1 MEAILAKKEININNY
16 GDDAIQVLEG
26 LDAVRKRPGMYI
38 GSTDATGLHHLVWEI
53 VDNAV
58 DEALS
63 GFGEKISVT
72 LNKNG
77 SVSVADNGRGMPTGK
92 HAMGIPTVQV
102 IFTVLHAGGK
112 FGQGGYKTSGG
123 LHGVGSSVVN
133 ALSSWLEVE
142 ITRDGAV
149 YKQRFENG
157 GKPVTTLKKIGTAPK
172 SKTGTTVTF
181 MPDASIFSTTDFRF
195 NTISDRLK
203 ESAFLLKNVTMT
215 LTDLRPEEEI
225 HEVFHYENGVEDF
238 VAYLNEDKETLTP
251 IISIEGSDQDFQVA
265 IAMQYND
272 GFSDNILSF
281 VNNVRTK
288 DGGTHETGLKS
299 AITKAMN
306 DYARKTGLLKEK
318 DKNLEGSDYREGLSA
333 VLSILVPE
341 EHLQFEGQTKD
352 KLGSPL
358 ARPVVD
364 GIVSEKLTY
373 FLLENGE
380 VASNLIRKAI
390 RARDAREAARKARDE
405 SRNGKKNKKDKG
417 LLSGKLTPA
426 QSKNA
431 KKNELYLV
439 EGDSAGGSAKQGRD
453 RKFQA
458 ILPLRGKV
466 LNTEKAKMTD
476 ILKNEEINTMIH
488 TIGAGVGADFSL
500 DDINYDKIIIMT
512 DADTDGAHIQTLLL
526 TFFYRYMR
534 PLVEAGHVFIALP
547 PLYKMS
553 KGKGK
558 KEVVEYAWSDVELE
572 ELRQKFGKGSLL
584 QRYKGLGEMNADQLW
599 ETTMNPET
607 RTLIKVTIDDLAR
620 AERRVS
626 VLMGDKAA
634 PRRQWIEDN
643 VKFTLEESTVF

>member
-1 MEAILAKKEININNY
+1 MSKKEININNY
-16 GDDAIQVLEG
+16 NDDAIQVLEG

-38 GSTDATGLHHLVWEI
+38 GSTDGAGLHHLVWEI

-63 GFGEKISVT
+63 GFGDRIDVT
-72 LNKNG
+72 INKDG
-77 SVSVADNGRGMPTGK
+77 SLTVEDHGRGMPTGM
-92 HAMGIPTVQV
+92 HATGIPTVEV
-102 IFTVLHAGGK
+102 IFTILHAGGK

-142 ITRDGAV
+142 INRDGAV

-172 SKTGTTVTF
+172 SKTGTKVTF
-181 MPDASIFSTTDFRF
+181 MPDATIFSTTDFKY
-195 NTISDRLK
+195 NTISERLN
-203 ESAFLLKNVTMT
+203 ESAFLLKNVTLS
-215 LTDLRPEEEI
+215 LTDRRTEEAIE
-225 HEVFHYENGVEDF
+225 FHYENGVQDF
-238 VAYLNEDKETLTP
+238 VSYLNEDKETLTP
-251 IISIEGSDQDFQVA
+251 VLYFEGEDNGFQVEVA
-265 IAMQYND
+265 LQYND

-299 AITKAMN
+299 AITKVMN

-318 DKNLEGSDYREGLSA
+318 DKNLEGSDYREGLAA

-358 ARPVVD
+358 ARPIVD
-364 GIVSEKLTY
+364 SIVAEKLTF
-373 FLLENGE
+373 FLMENGE
-380 VASNLIRKAI
+380 LASNLIRKAI
-390 RARDAREAARKARDE
+390 KARDAREAARKARDE

-426 QSKNA
+426 QSKNPA
-431 KKNELYLV
+431 KNELYLV

-466 LNTEKAKMTD
+466 INTAKAKMAD
-476 ILKNEEINTMIH
+476 ILKNEEINTMIY
-488 TIGAGVGADFSL
+488 TIGAGVGADFSIE
-500 DDINYDKIIIMT
+500 DANYDKIIIMT

-534 PLVEAGHVFIALP
+534 PLVEAGHVYIALP

-558 KEVVEYAWSDVELE
+558 KEEVAYAWTDGELE
-572 ELRQKFGKGSLL
+572 ELRKQFGKGATL

-607 RTLIKVTIDDLAR
+607 RTLIRVTIEDLAR
-620 AERRVS
+620 AERRVN
-626 VLMGDKAA
+626 VLMGDKVE
-634 PRRQWIEDN
+634 PRRKWIEDN
-643 VKFTLEESTVF
+643 VKFTLEESGEMVF

>member
-1 MEAILAKKEININNY
+1 MAKKEININNY
-16 GDDAIQVLEG
+16 NDDAIQVLEG

-63 GFGEKISVT
+63 GFGDKIDVT
-72 LNKNG
+72 IHKDG
-77 SVSVADNGRGMPTGK
+77 SLTVADHGRGMPVGM
-92 HAMGIPTVQV
+92 HAMGIPTVEV

-142 ITRDGAV
+142 ITRDGTV
-149 YKQRFENG
+149 YRQRFEKG
-157 GKPVTTLKKIGTAPK
+157 GKPVTSLEKIGKAPK
-172 SKTGTTVTF
+172 SKTGTKVTF
-181 MPDASIFSTTDFRF
+181 MPDASIFSTTDFKF
-195 NTISDRLK
+195 NTISERLK

-215 LTDLRPEEEI
+215 LTDLRGEEEVR
-225 HEVFHYENGVEDF
+225 EEFHYENGVQDF
-238 VAYLNEDKETLTP
+238 VSYLNEDKETLTP
-251 IISIEGSDQDFQVA
+251 VIYIDGDQQEFHLELA
-265 IAMQYND
+265 LQYND
-272 GFSDNILSF
+272 GYSDNILSF

-288 DGGTHETGLKS
+288 DGGTHETGFKS
-299 AITKAMN
+299 AITKALN

-333 VLSILVPE
+333 VISLLVPE

-358 ARPVVD
+358 ARPIVD
-364 GIVSEKLTY
+364 SIVSEHLTY
-373 FLLENGE
+373 FLMENGDL
-380 VASNLIRKAI
+380 ASNLVRKAI
-390 RARDAREAARKARDE
+390 KARDAREAARKARDA

-466 LNTEKAKMTD
+466 LNTEKAKMAD
-476 ILKNEEINTMIH
+476 ILKNEEINTMIY
-488 TIGAGVGADFSL
+488 TIGAGVGADFNL

-534 PLVEAGHVFIALP
+534 PLVEAGHVYIALP

-558 KEVVEYAWSDVELE
+558 KEVVEYAWTDGELE
-572 ELRQKFGKGSLL
+572 ELRQKFGRGALL

-599 ETTMNPET
+599 ETTMDPET
-607 RTLIKVTIDDLAR
+607 RTLIRVTIDDLAR

-626 VLMGDKAA
+626 VLMGDKPA

-643 VKFTLEESTVF
+643 VKFTLEESGAF